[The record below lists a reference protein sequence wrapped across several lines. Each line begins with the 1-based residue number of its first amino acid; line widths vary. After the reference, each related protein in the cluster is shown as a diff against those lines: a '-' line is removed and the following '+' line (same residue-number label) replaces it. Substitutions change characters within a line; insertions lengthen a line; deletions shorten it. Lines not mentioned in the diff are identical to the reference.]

1 MAWGLQPAWRCRI
14 VLLHKSTLQ
23 TVMSLEGLP
32 TGRLPVRA
40 AMDPGRGRW
49 LLAGGE
55 DGWLYCFSLSPPE
68 AGAATVVLPCMRAA
82 VAPGAAA
89 PPGPPI
95 YCVAWSPTM
104 HVAAVCSR
112 DPAGYTTMLCSAAGT
127 APPRRAA
134 TPPELS
140 SWACLSCDRASVLA
154 PNVAAVEA
162 RPQIAWRVSMP
173 LLYGRKRQDP
183 SARCDLVWQPGAAS
197 CGAYEDSPTGLAGV
211 PSSSPS

>member
-112 DPAGYTTMLCSAAGT
+112 DPAGYTTMLCSAAGA

-134 TPPELS
+134 TPPRAVLLS
-140 SWACLSCDRASVLA
+140 VLVLRSCICARPERRCCGCSPAACLACVHASAVR
-154 PNVAAVEA
+154 PEAAG
-162 RPQIAWRVSMP
+162 PVST
-173 LLYGRKRQDP
+173 
-183 SARCDLVWQPGAAS
+183 V
-197 CGAYEDSPTGLAGV
+197 
-211 PSSSPS
+211 